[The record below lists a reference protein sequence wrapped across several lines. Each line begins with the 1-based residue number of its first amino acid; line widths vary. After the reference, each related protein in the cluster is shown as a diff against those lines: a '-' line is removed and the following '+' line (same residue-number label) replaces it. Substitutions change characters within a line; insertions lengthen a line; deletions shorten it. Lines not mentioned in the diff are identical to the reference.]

1 MPVIR
6 ILLLSRYSRL
16 GASSR
21 VRSYQY
27 LPYLACHGM
36 QVTVLPLFGDTY
48 LQDLYAGQRKRLG
61 AICRAYLRRLGQLL
75 QSRRFDLLWIE
86 YELFPWLPAWGEG
99 LLATL
104 RIPYMVDY
112 DDAIFHRYDMHPH
125 RLVRMLL
132 RGKVDTVMRRA
143 ALVLVGNEYLAER
156 ARRAG
161 AKRVECLPTV
171 VDVERYDQA
180 LCLAQGLC
188 TIGWI
193 GSPITAPYLALV
205 QAVLSEVCQQGNVR
219 VVIVGAQHVPLA
231 GVPVETRP
239 WSEQTEVQEIQ
250 RFDVGIMPLPDE
262 PWERGKCG
270 YKLIQYMA
278 CSKPAVASPVG
289 VNRHI
294 IADGIDGFLAATP
307 TQWVQTLR
315 TLCKDGALR
324 ERIGKAARRKV
335 AKEYS
340 LQVMAPR
347 LVSLLSSVVHEGN
360 KE

>member
-1 MPVIR
+1 MK

-36 QVTVLPLFGDTY
+36 QVTVLPLLGDAY
-48 LQDLYAGQRKRLG
+48 LQDLYGKSRKPLG
-61 AICRAYLRRLGQLL
+61 EICRAYLRRLGQLL
-75 QSRRFDLLWIE
+75 QCRRFDLLWIE
-86 YELFPWLPAWGEG
+86 YELFPWLPAWGES
-99 LLATL
+99 LLAAL

-112 DDAIFHRYDMHPH
+112 DDAIFHRYDQHP
-125 RLVRMLL
+125 RGLVRALL

-171 VDVERYDQA
+171 VDVERYGQVPD
-180 LCLAQGLC
+180 LAKGLR

-205 QAVLSEVCQQGNVR
+205 QAALAEICQHGNVR

-231 GVPVETRP
+231 EVPVETRA
-239 WSEQTEVQEIQ
+239 WSEQTEVKEIQ
-250 RFDVGIMPLPDE
+250 SFDVGIMPLPDE

-278 CSKPAVASPVG
+278 CGKPAVASPVG

-294 IADGIDGFLAATP
+294 IADGVDGFLATTP
-307 TQWVQTLR
+307 TQWVQILQ
-315 TLCKDGALR
+315 TLCQDSDLR

-335 AKEYS
+335 EREYS
-340 LQVMAPR
+340 LQVTAPR
-347 LVSLLSSVVHEGN
+347 LAALLSSAVKGGN
-360 KE
+360 RS